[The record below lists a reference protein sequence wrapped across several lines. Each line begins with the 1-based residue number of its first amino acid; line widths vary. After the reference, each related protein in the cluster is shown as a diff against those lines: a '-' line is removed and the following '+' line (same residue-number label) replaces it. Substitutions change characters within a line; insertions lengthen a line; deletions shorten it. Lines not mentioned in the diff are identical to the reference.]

1 MNRALID
8 SILIICK
15 DDKSIQDILY
25 EIRGQ
30 CVISKIAK
38 DEYDWLITTN
48 HEWIW
53 LAKPDS
59 ILQSNHFRFQRFKLC
74 FIQDDCCSKELED
87 ACLPLIRNVMES
99 TLGVWIKPQIFML
112 YKG

>member
-1 MNRALID
+1 MDRAIID
-8 SILIICK
+8 TILIICK
-15 DDKSIQDILY
+15 DDKSIQEILY

-38 DEYDWLITTN
+38 DEYDWLIATS

-59 ILQSNHFRFQRFKLC
+59 IYSNHFHFHRFKLC
-74 FIQDDCCSKELED
+74 FIQDDCYSKELEN
-87 ACLPLIRNVMES
+87 ACLPLMENIMYS
-99 TLGVWIKPQIFML
+99 KLGVWIKPQIFML